1 MIEELTEKFKSEAL
15 DYVSTI
21 ETNLMK
27 LEKDSSDKELV
38 REVFRFIH
46 NLKGNSAMFGFTN
59 IDRLSHVLETLFDK
73 IREDK
78 IDITS
83 ELISSVLNSMDH
95 LRVLIDKDDH
105 CDEHDLTI
113 HEELIKAIRALSS
126 GTDTN
131 TPKTKP
137 TYASKP
143 TYKSYYISLESLPDL
158 LKNGTNPIFLIEEIA
173 DMGENWIHPI
183 TSKVPEWNTI
193 NPEQSYIAWEILVY
207 TDKSKTEI
215 EEVFMFVETEMNI
228 DIVKITDDNIFES
241 QSVQDLIIN
250 SINSESKLGLENI
263 EKHFIAKK
271 QESKTIETNTTTGS
285 KIIKSVRV
293 TSEKLDHLM
302 NLVSEQVVLQA
313 RLLSNAE
320 EKKDP
325 ELFYISENINKI
337 TRQLR
342 DVAFSLILIPVK
354 SLFSRF
360 QRMVRD
366 ISVELEKDINL
377 EVVDNDTELD
387 KFIIEGLS
395 DPLLHIVRN
404 SLDHGIESKSER
416 IEIGKNPT
424 GKLTLKSYYSGAH
437 VVIEVSDDGRGID
450 PEKVKYKAVE
460 KGLISSNETLTE
472 KQIMEL
478 LFTPGFS
485 TSDSVTELSG
495 RGVGMDIVYKRIS
508 DLRGDIVINS
518 KKGIGTTIKLKLPV
532 TLSII
537 DGLLVQVKNESY
549 IIPLFSVFKIYP
561 ITYSK
566 YSESFHGTIKI
577 DNERLPYYDI
587 IKEFYDDYIPEN
599 DKAQVIIVENEED
612 KFGLIVE
619 NIIGEYQAVLKP
631 LGYIYENKD
640 FFSGAS
646 ILGNGSIALVLDV
659 SKLIRKIQAHQKT
672 KQLNLNTT

>member
-15 DYVSTI
+15 DYITTI
-21 ETNLMK
+21 ESNLMK

-78 IDITS
+78 IEITS

-95 LRVLIDKDDH
+95 LRVLLDKDDH

-113 HEELIKAIRALSS
+113 HEELIKTITAMSS

-137 TYASKP
+137 TYANTPK
-143 TYKSYYISLESLPDL
+143 YKSYYIYLESLPDL

-207 TDKSKTEI
+207 TDKNKTEI
-215 EEVFMFVETEMNI
+215 EEVFMFVETEINI
-228 DIVKITDDNIFES
+228 EIVNITDDNIFEN
-241 QSVQDLIIN
+241 QSVQNLIIN
-250 SINSESKLGLENI
+250 SINSENKLGLENI
-263 EKHFIAKK
+263 EKHLISKK
-271 QESKTIETNTTTGS
+271 PESKTIETNTASGS

-377 EVVDNDTELD
+377 EVIDNDTELD

-450 PEKVKYKAVE
+450 PDKVKTKAVE
-460 KGLISSNETLTE
+460 KGLISANETLTE
-472 KQIMEL
+472 KQVMEL

-518 KKGIGTTIKLKLPV
+518 QKGIGTTIKLKLPV

-537 DGLLVQVKNESY
+537 DGLLVQVKDESY
-549 IIPLFSVFKIYP
+549 IIPLFSVYKIYP
-561 ITYSK
+561 VTYSQ

-587 IKEFYDDYIPEN
+587 IKEFYDDYTPEN
-599 DKAQVIIVENEED
+599 DKAQVIIVENEDD

-631 LGYIYENKD
+631 LGYVYENKD